1 MGSWEELDTEIS
13 VIVDNSELDNM
24 VESLNDEDGVFEPL
38 YDIVENLK
46 SGIEE
51 GSKKGVADLARRNKS
66 FQEQYITKRCKHQTG
81 RLQSSIQEEEIE
93 GGFGYIV
100 GTIIDEIYPMSV
112 EYGADIYPVNG
123 QALRFP
129 APADWD
135 GPTDED
141 GFVYLKE
148 AHQEPRPFVAPAY
161 VDTNSIAEEIM
172 LIYVENAK
180 KGI

>member
-1 MGSWEELDTEIS
+1 MGAWEELDTEIS

-51 GSKKGVADLARRNKS
+51 GSKKGVEDLARRNKS

-100 GTIIDEIYPMSV
+100 GTIIDEVYPMAV
-112 EYGADIYPVNG
+112 EYGRGPVYPINAKALAFYADSGELVFRKSVG
-123 QALRFP
+123 
-129 APADWD
+129 PAD
-135 GPTDED
+135 
-141 GFVYLKE
+141 
-148 AHQEPRPFVAPAY
+148 PRPFVAPAY
-161 VDTNSIAEEIM
+161 VDTTSIAEEIM